1 MADDIKRVA
10 MNSERGDGGEVER
23 KEMIENKRIHG
34 KTREK
39 RKKDWKE
46 NQRERERING
56 RNRSMH
62 Q

>member
-1 MADDIKRVA
+1 MAYGIKRVVI
-10 MNSERGDGGEVER
+10 NSERGDGGEVER
-23 KEMIENKRIHG
+23 KERIENKRIHR

-46 NQRERERING
+46 NQKERMNG

>member
-1 MADDIKRVA
+1 MADGIKRVA
-10 MNSERGDGGEVER
+10 MNSEKRDGGEVER

-46 NQRERERING
+46 NQRERENKW
-56 RNRSMH
+56 
-62 Q
+62 

>member
-1 MADDIKRVA
+1 MADGIKRVVI
-10 MNSERGDGGEVER
+10 NSERGDEGEVER
-23 KEMIENKRIHG
+23 KERIENKRIHRN
-34 KTREK
+34 TREK

-46 NQRERERING
+46 NQKERMNG

>member
-1 MADDIKRVA
+1 MADGIKRVA
-10 MNSERGDGGEVER
+10 MNSEKRDGGEVER

-46 NQRERERING
+46 NKREKVNG
-56 RNRSMH
+56 RNRGMH
-62 Q
+62 